1 MGRDLPCIGR
11 GLSIGNKYTNSPRI
25 DGVEPKT
32 KTASTEELPCAS
44 GGSKVV
50 CICHSN
56 PCICGE
62 NPQKR
67 GEFLMDR
74 AYVRLP
80 AELGKVVEISAV
92 AASKRKLNLLPY
104 ICPECTERLYLI
116 QAGNGFFRNPFFRHR
131 KKKECIVQECSER
144 VYASPGIMSPT
155 QKEHPRTPIFL
166 YKKKEGSFALAV
178 ALTGKIKKKLAKQQY
193 RQFVEY
199 QMLCG
204 NEIKAQAPISILLN
218 SPQADFVDLHNTVP
232 KKAQFASYLRKEN
245 GETRSLEEFLGL
257 SPKLLDTF
265 ASSSCSG
272 AMFRIVA
279 SGVYEKLPTGSFI
292 TSKQKYIILDKI
304 TNPTKRLNN
313 NFEAY
318 NVKVQELGLA
328 KVNYSATSYR
338 ASCFNHRCLAI
349 RNVLPSLTQCPQALG
364 WASS

>member
-1 MGRDLPCIGR
+1 
-11 GLSIGNKYTNSPRI
+11 
-25 DGVEPKT
+25 
-32 KTASTEELPCAS
+32 
-44 GGSKVV
+44 
-50 CICHSN
+50 
-56 PCICGE
+56 
-62 NPQKR
+62 
-67 GEFLMDR
+67 MDR

-279 SGVYEKLPTGSFI
+279 SGVY
-292 TSKQKYIILDKI
+292 
-304 TNPTKRLNN
+304 
-313 NFEAY
+313 
-318 NVKVQELGLA
+318 
-328 KVNYSATSYR
+328 
-338 ASCFNHRCLAI
+338 
-349 RNVLPSLTQCPQALG
+349 
-364 WASS
+364 